1 MVGSR
6 VQFSPIHSTLQKKKE
21 GIIIDKL
28 KTKQKNREAK
38 KGGRNGT

>member
-6 VQFSPIHSTLQKKKE
+6 VQFSPIHSTLKKKE

-28 KTKQKNREAK
+28 KIKLNRK
-38 KGGRNGT
+38 MGKLN